1 MKRASGAGGR
11 VRARPSARDSRAS
24 ATALRAALQRIPRRC
39 ALKLQAFY
47 GSLKRAQRQGAD
59 FLVAH
64 SGEVGGL
71 AIGEFARRAGCS
83 EATAVRLAKRL
94 GYRGFPALKADFAA
108 TGGDDASALGYDT
121 IRPGHDPL
129 LVLRKVF
136 DATVGAI
143 RDTAASV
150 ERDQFLRAV
159 DAMAGAEKLMFC
171 GAGDAALVALEAH
184 QRFVRIGLSSTSSL
198 DLDLQLITA
207 SQLGRR
213 DVLVVFSHSGRTRSV
228 IEVLRVARRRGATVI
243 AITNFP
249 ASPIAKR
256 ADILLQTAA
265 FSTTHTGE
273 VMSKRVTQLCVLEAL
288 HVNVLL
294 RNGRVAVAHL
304 RSANAA
310 VGANKL

>member
-1 MKRASGAGGR
+1 LRASLHRIPHRCA
-11 VRARPSARDSRAS
+11 VK
-24 ATALRAALQRIPRRC
+24 LRALH
-39 ALKLQAFY
+39 
-47 GSLKRAQRQGAD
+47 GSLKRAERLGAD
-59 FLVAH
+59 FLVTH
-64 SGEVGGL
+64 SGAIGSL
-71 AIGEFARRAGCS
+71 AIGEFAQRAGCS
-83 EATAVRLAKRL
+83 EATAVRLARRL
-94 GYRGFPALKADFAA
+94 GYAGFRALKADFAA
-108 TGGDDASALGYDT
+108 FGDDEASAIGYST
-121 IRPGHDPL
+121 IRRSHDPL

-136 DATVGAI
+136 DATLGAI

-150 ERDQFLRAV
+150 DRGQFVRAV

-184 QRFVRIGLSSTSSL
+184 QRFVRIGLSSASSL

-207 SQLGRR
+207 NQLDRR

-228 IEVLRVARRRGATVI
+228 LEVVRVARRRGARVI
-243 AITNFP
+243 AITNYP
-249 ASPIAKR
+249 TSPIGRR

-288 HVNVLL
+288 HINVLF
-294 RNGRVAVAHL
+294 RKGRAAAAAL
-304 RSANAA
+304 QSANAV